1 MGWEFSLRWIYE
13 IAVFFCPGGFPNFCI
28 RKTNLVFSL
37 CPGTIHFHVCFNWK
51 MSKNTKMPP
60 IGVTQDDLVAV
71 VISGKMKNQPMKG
84 ENLTIWGK
92 IDTILSLLCVG
103 SCIFV
108 VPCYFHSK
116 KLQLMSIK
124 IREKRKK
131 IEVTNWSFTFPS
143 KLLFFLFF
151 AEKREFFGWKTSTR
165 VNLSTDLILRWRVST
180 KIWIVHRRSA
190 KIHRIRRPV
199 ITWPGSV
206 EVPGSEVR
214 EL

>member
-1 MGWEFSLRWIYE
+1 MNLWNCW
-13 IAVFFCPGGFPNFCI
+13 FFCPGGFPNFCI

-131 IEVTNWSFTFPS
+131 NWSYELILHLPFKVVVLP
-143 KLLFFLFF
+143 FFLQKNASFSV
-151 AEKREFFGWKTSTR
+151 EK
-165 VNLSTDLILRWRVST
+165 L
-180 KIWIVHRRSA
+180 
-190 KIHRIRRPV
+190 P
-199 ITWPGSV
+199 PGSIYQRTSFWGGV
-206 EVPGSEVR
+206 FQRRFGSCTEDLRRFTGSGGLLSPGQAR
-214 EL
+214 LKYRGAR